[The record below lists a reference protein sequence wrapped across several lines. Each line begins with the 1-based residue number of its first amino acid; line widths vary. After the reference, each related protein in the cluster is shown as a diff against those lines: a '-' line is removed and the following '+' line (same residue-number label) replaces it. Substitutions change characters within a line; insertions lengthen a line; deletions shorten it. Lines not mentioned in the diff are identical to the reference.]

1 MCIMDLLIF
10 VVIMWQ
16 QDSGTCTE
24 CYVACI
30 SIKHGVNAA
39 AAQ

>member
-1 MCIMDLLIF
+1 MDLLIF
-10 VVIMWQ
+10 VVIMGQ
-16 QDSGTCTE
+16 QDRGTCTE
-24 CYVACI
+24 CYVGCT